1 MKEITVFTGDIQ
13 GLVTGGGR
21 LFSCGA
27 DGSIRSWTIGK
38 KGELMEAAMREKAH
52 KGRIS
57 CVLYRSVR
65 LPHSVQKAQKISQ
78 SLVEMSYHYTPED
91 LLLSCIL
98 VQFS

>member
-1 MKEITVFTGDIQ
+1 MMLTYADGALTFPLLICSSGCNKISQWDLARSVPRKVNEITVYTGDIQ

-38 KGELMEAAMREKAH
+38 KGELTPAASREKAH

-57 CVLYRSVR
+57 CVLY
-65 LPHSVQKAQKISQ
+65 KAVSI
-78 SLVEMSYHYTPED
+78 
-91 LLLSCIL
+91 
-98 VQFS
+98 